1 MAQLQEN
8 SPGRYVMKDL
18 YLFSCKRENLARKLE
33 TLPIKIPLKPIR
45 PETALRRALSLN
57 LDHKHYTFEES
68 SFEKV
73 NDKPVQLILSR
84 DALSN
89 GEIDASVGKAYVE
102 RGRIEVNTTYP
113 EIRNTLENGF
123 RFHME
128 TAITRDLSIVVTKYL
143 TICMG
148 IPVRPKNGEIYFVLE
163 KYIPEVLELMT
174 AIDSLGQ
181 ESTIRVSPVVGDE
194 VQKVVERAHDHFRTS
209 VENLIRLTEEIS
221 DETNTKTLN
230 ARLKDARDLLEQAA
244 AYEIGLGMELEQV
257 KREIQEAKSRI
268 AERLLAK
275 PAMSNQKHSEESA
288 STTAYLASATSQLD
302 LIR

>member
-1 MAQLQEN
+1 MAKLQQQ

-18 YLFSCKRENLARKLE
+18 YLFNCKREFLARTLE
-33 TLPIKIPLKPIR
+33 TLPITIPLKPIR
-45 PETALRRALSLN
+45 PETALRRSLSLN
-57 LDHKHYTFEES
+57 LDQKRYTFEQS

-73 NDKPVQLILSR
+73 NDKPVQIILSR

-89 GEIDASVGKAYVE
+89 GEVDASVGKAYVD

-113 EIRNTLENGF
+113 EIRNSLENGF
-123 RFHME
+123 QFHME

-143 TICMG
+143 TTCMG
-148 IPVRPKNGEIYFVLE
+148 IPVRPKNGEIYFALE

-209 VENLIRLTEEIS
+209 VETLMRLTEEIS
-221 DETNTKTLN
+221 DDTHTKTLN
-230 ARLKDARDLLEQAA
+230 TRLRDARDLLEQAA
-244 AYEIGLGMELEQV
+244 AYEIGLGMELDEV
-257 KREIQEAKSRI
+257 KRNIQDSKSRI
-268 AERLLAK
+268 AERLLGKSAANHH
-275 PAMSNQKHSEESA
+275 PEESV
-288 STTAYLASATSQLD
+288 SPTAYIARSTGQMD
-302 LIR
+302 LI

>member
-1 MAQLQEN
+1 MAQLQQE

-18 YLFSCKRENLARKLE
+18 YLFSCKRDVLARKLE
-33 TLPIKIPLKPIR
+33 TLPITIPLKPIR

-57 LDHKHYTFEES
+57 LDQKRYTFQES

-73 NDKPVQLILSR
+73 NDKPVQIILSR
-84 DALSN
+84 EALSS
-89 GEIDASVGKAYVE
+89 GDVDPGVGKAYVE
-102 RGRIEVNTTYP
+102 RGSIEVNTIHS
-113 EIRNTLENGF
+113 EIRTSLEAGF

-143 TICMG
+143 TACMG
-148 IPVRPKNGEIYFVLE
+148 IPVRPKNGEIYFALE

-174 AIDSLGQ
+174 VIDSLGQ

-209 VENLIRLTEEIS
+209 VEHLMRLTAEIS
-221 DETNTKTLN
+221 DETHTKTLN
-230 ARLKDARDLLEQAA
+230 TRLKDARDLLEQAA
-244 AYEIGLGMELEQV
+244 AYEIGLGMELEEV
-257 KREIQEAKSRI
+257 KGKIQDAKSRI
-268 AERLLAK
+268 AVRLLGK
-275 PAMSNQKHSEESA
+275 TA
-288 STTAYLASATSQLD
+288 SSHHPEDSPSLSAYLAGSSGQLD

>member
-1 MAQLQEN
+1 
-8 SPGRYVMKDL
+8 MKDL
-18 YLFSCKRENLARKLE
+18 YLFSCKREVLARKLE
-33 TLPIKIPLKPIR
+33 TLPIKIPLKAIR

-57 LDHKHYTFEES
+57 LDQKRYTFEES

-73 NDKPVQLILSR
+73 NDKPVQIILSR
-84 DALSN
+84 EALSS
-89 GEIDASVGKAYVE
+89 GDIDATVGKAHVE

-113 EIRNTLENGF
+113 EIRNSLEDGF

-128 TAITRDLSIVVTKYL
+128 TTITRDLSIVVTKYL
-143 TICMG
+143 IACMG
-148 IPVRPKNGEIYFVLE
+148 IPVRPKNGEIYFALE
-163 KYIPEVLELMT
+163 KYIPEVLELMA

-221 DETNTKTLN
+221 DETHTKTLN
-230 ARLKDARDLLEQAA
+230 TRLKDARDLLEQAA
-244 AYEIGLGMELEQV
+244 AYEIGLGMELQEV
-257 KREIQEAKSRI
+257 KGKIQEAKSRI
-268 AERLLAK
+268 SERLLGK
-275 PAMSNQKHSEESA
+275 PAATNHSQEPA
-288 STTAYLASATSQLD
+288 ATTAYLANSTGQLD